1 MEKSQ
6 PFRRNLLGEKT
17 DPGGVAARPGKAGDK
32 TKRDRVSADAEDDR
46 DRCGRSFGRLNS
58 SGRAGRSDNGDA
70 TADEVSHE
78 RRKAIVSDVQPIVLD
93 HHVLPLDVAGFVEA
107 LAERSG
113 MARGGIGWPAGDKR
127 DGRHGGLLRS
137 RRERPHRRA
146 AEQRHELAS
155 FHSIT
160 SWARS
165 STDVGSSIPSVLALL
180 RLTTTSN
187 FTARSIG
194 RSAGGA
200 PFRILSTKD
209 AKRE

>member
-1 MEKSQ
+1 MRPQAIRVAGGPTKV
-6 PFRRNLLGEKT
+6 
-17 DPGGVAARPGKAGDK
+17 DPDVAAVDPS
-32 TKRDRVSADAEDDR
+32 KRFKSLLDDR
-46 DRCGRSFGRLNS
+46 DTTLRFWITFGEHQEH
-58 SGRAGRSDNGDA
+58 
-70 TADEVSHE
+70 ADPPH
-78 RRKAIVSDVQPIVLD
+78 
-93 HHVLPLDVAGFVEA
+93 PL
-107 LAERSG
+107 R
-113 MARGGIGWPAGDKR
+113 
-127 DGRHGGLLRS
+127 LLRA
-137 RRERPHRRA
+137 RRERPCRNRA
-146 AEQRHELAS
+146 AKQRHELAS